1 MQLIHNKDKWLR
13 VSSLIIQLI
22 IVTVCFI
29 HVLIISARYFE
40 YPTSRK
46 SAFKFVKISENYYFS
61 FCFPHFKSSKW
72 NINQPKYSNVTLD
85 QFVSFFP
92 WNRPLIDSC
101 SLRVK
106 KNDTFVTFDS
116 VSECSKLFSVGSYI
130 FLGRNCFRIK
140 RHEEHPFFYYDIT
153 ASPFNKRV
161 HYYISISE
169 FFSDASS
176 IIPIVHKSNVPYAES
191 LRASSIYPLPATN
204 EMYKVGTIPFIYHRM
219 RAPYDTRCV
228 ERQKEE
234 CLDDC
239 IKGRFHNRKV
249 IPTLSHISLPNSSI
263 SKFVLKDIS
272 FKAPEYKDCTV
283 KCQTNPC
290 YENFLV
296 TTVTDAS
303 YASRPLV
310 FALQALTKPA
320 TRVTYGAG
328 FSLRDF
334 IIQVAS
340 VMGVWVGASVSHLT
354 SLVRNWKDLL
364 KPPKNKKHLVQ
375 QTVHLFKRMTALC
388 RIRKVFFRKFP
399 AVERPR
405 LKEQSPVNLVHRVQ
419 KVYDLVFRLSV
430 FLFFLFMV
438 TTALRSYFKYET
450 MVDHEKISNPVGPF
464 PRIAICTYYENLIG
478 VRNQDFDIETFDP
491 GMREMDKKANLTL
504 NQMLATIIPPEKVL
518 SSCLLRNEKTSLAES
533 HSGPVCN
540 KFFSVS
546 IFTSDNMICYNIKK
560 KDADSRTHDLMSFGK
575 LPNYPGVLYSVR
587 TNPKMTKDATE
598 QFIILHLAPNE
609 RPLSSKLC
617 GVKTFFDYGTFV
629 RTTLSFQR
637 FLFHYLPRPYDTKC
651 LDKKGYSQDECLN
664 ECRLKKGE
672 VINRLPYYALI
683 DKPSNLTFLTYTDL
697 ADKEIAR
704 FWSKAEHY
712 CQNIA
717 CPRIQCEHGYVN
729 TIKSETRNRTHASHY
744 LIHNPFLPFLDTEF
758 VPRIKFTELVY
769 NLSCCVSF
777 WLGISVL
784 SLNPVLFYARKRE
797 ERVEKMPKLRFIGH
811 SLDSHI
817 SWCLQVLRRLKR
829 VNIQDLKS
837 SLELNRCSKTSS
849 FISVAILFIGC
860 SRHCYDSVSIYMKY
874 PTLINT
880 RIEIEKAFP
889 RSRMSLCA
897 DLKDLIKLDNGQH
910 PNERYT
916 FKELDRL
923 TPTFEQFVTNCGY
936 RAKFATQFPN
946 VSSLAKSQLMVDN
959 TNVTECLQQ
968 FETSKIFHI
977 NYVCYV
983 FKDRKENERSFSSFN
998 HLNAKQF
1005 IAVNSSLK
1013 LKRINPMIQSFTPS
1027 TSSTWSSEVEIDRN
1041 RPDLWF
1047 LMTYDRLIQNTLPS
1061 PYDEGYYSS
1070 AAQLVCQARCLKKK
1084 FDPFNLIPGEFSPI
1098 SVNSNAKLYHQSF
1111 NQSRLI
1117 SKEQFLEECA
1127 QICEKQRS
1135 GPIHMDILFPHI
1147 VDSGTD
1153 SVNNS
1158 EWWVKSASAPVF
1170 IMDFLP
1176 EYSMF
1181 GLILEVGSIFA
1192 IWFGVSIIGCNVFRP
1207 KQVDIFDRVQL
1218 LENKFKQSRFLHLQ
1232 LLRHFAIK
1240 I

>member
-1 MQLIHNKDKWLR
+1 MDKWLR
-13 VSSLIIQLI
+13 ISSLIIQLI
-22 IVTVCFI
+22 LIAACFT
-29 HVLIISARYFE
+29 HVIIISVRYFE

-46 SAFKFVKISENYYFS
+46 SAFKFAQISENYYVS
-61 FCFPHFKSSKW
+61 FCFPHAEKPSKSNLAQS
-72 NINQPKYSNVTLD
+72 KYSNVTLD

-92 WNRPLIDSC
+92 WKKPLIDSC
-101 SLRVK
+101 SLRMK
-106 KNDTFVTFDS
+106 QNDTFITFDS
-116 VSECSKLFSVGSYI
+116 VSECSKQFTIEGYI
-130 FLGRNCFRIK
+130 LLGRSCFRIK
-140 RHEEHPFFYYDIT
+140 RLENHPFVYFELT
-153 ASPFNKRV
+153 TSPFNKRV
-161 HYYISISE
+161 HYYISISR
-169 FFSDASS
+169 FFSNASS
-176 IIPIVHKSNVPYAES
+176 IIPIVHRGKVPFAES
-191 LRASSIYPLPATN
+191 LRASFIYPLPAAN
-204 EMYKVGTIPFIYHRM
+204 EMYRVGIIPFIYHRM
-219 RAPYDTRCV
+219 PAPYDTRCV

-249 IPTLSHISLPNSSI
+249 IPTFSHISLPNSSI
-263 SKFVLKDIS
+263 GSFVLKDIS
-272 FKAPEYKDCTV
+272 LENSDYKTCTIKCKAAS
-283 KCQTNPC
+283 C
-290 YENFLV
+290 YEYYTV

-310 FALQALTKPA
+310 FALETFTQPI
-320 TRVTYGAG
+320 TRVTYEAG

-334 IIQVAS
+334 IIQVTS

-364 KPPKNKKHLVQ
+364 KLPKNKKHLVQ

-430 FLFFLFMV
+430 FLFFLSMV
-438 TTALRSYFKYET
+438 TTALRSYFLYET

-491 GMREMDKKANLTL
+491 GMREMDKKANLTF
-504 NQMLATIIPPEKVL
+504 NQMLAAIIAPTKVL
-518 SSCLLRNEKTSLAES
+518 HSCLLRNEKTSLAES

-560 KDADSRTHDLMSFGK
+560 KESDTHSHDLMSFGK
-575 LPNYPGVLYSVR
+575 LPSHPGVIYSVK
-587 TNPKMTKDATE
+587 TNPKLTKDAAE
-598 QFIILHLAPNE
+598 QFIILHLSPNE

-617 GVKTFFDYGTFV
+617 GVKIYFDYGTFT

-651 LDKKGYSQDECLN
+651 LDKKDYSQDECLN

-672 VINRLPYYALI
+672 VIKRLPYYALI

-717 CPRIQCEHGYVN
+717 CPRIQCEHNYVN

-744 LIHNPFLPFLDTEF
+744 IIHNPLLPFLDTKF
-758 VPRIKFTELVY
+758 VPRIKFTDLAY
-769 NLSCCVSF
+769 NLSCCFSF

-797 ERVEKMPKLRFIGH
+797 ERVEKMLEPKLRFIGH

-817 SWCLQVLRRLKR
+817 TWCFKVLSRLKR
-829 VNIQDLKS
+829 VNIADLKS
-837 SLELNRCSKTSS
+837 SLESKRSPRTTS
-849 FISVAILFIGC
+849 FIWVAILFIGC

-874 PTLINT
+874 PTLMNT
-880 RIEIEKAFP
+880 RIELEKVFP
-889 RSRMSLCA
+889 RSRMALCA
-897 DLKDLIKLDNGQH
+897 DLKDLIKLENGQH

-936 RAKFATQFPN
+936 RPKFARQFPN
-946 VSSLAKSQLMVDN
+946 VSSLAKSQLIVDN
-959 TNVTECLQQ
+959 TNVSECLQQ
-968 FETSKIFHI
+968 FETSKIFYI
-977 NYVCYV
+977 SYVCYV
-983 FKDRKENERSFSSFN
+983 FKDRKENERSFGSFN
-998 HLNAKQF
+998 HLNAKHYF
-1005 IAVNSSLK
+1005 AVNSSLK
-1013 LKRINPMIQSFTPS
+1013 LKRINPMIQSFTAS
-1027 TSSTWSSEVEIDRN
+1027 ASSTWSSEVEIDPN

-1061 PYDEGYYSS
+1061 PYDEGYYTS
-1070 AAQLVCQARCLKKK
+1070 AAQLICQSTCLKEK
-1084 FDPFNLIPGEFSPI
+1084 FHSSNLIPCEWGSI
-1098 SVNSNAKLYHQSF
+1098 SVKSDAKLFHRSF
-1111 NQSRLI
+1111 NHSRLF
-1117 SKEQFLEECA
+1117 SKERISEECKLF
-1127 QICEKQRS
+1127 CERKRKKL
-1135 GPIHMDILFPHI
+1135 HMDILFPRI

-1153 SVNNS
+1153 SIKNN
-1158 EWWVKSASAPVF
+1158 EWWVKSTSSPVF
-1170 IMDFLP
+1170 FMDFLAQ
-1176 EYSMF
+1176 YSMF

-1232 LLRHFAIK
+1232 LIRRFSIK
-1240 I
+1240 L